1 MHANLFEF
9 SRWSGWQGFVATKIS
24 EKRKNILRFSS
35 SPLEG
40 TTKSQPSRIYQ
51 RPKHGR
57 KTKTVVRQSLAQKKD
72 VILQK
77 KNTMS
82 YPEATRLYIHSS
94 HQKALSVNWNLLI
107 STHDKQR
114 SPKTFNIRGT
124 DSSSYKASMSIKR
137 ILLYADLFK
146 EKQKKHSCFQ
156 NGMHTFKLT

>member
-35 SPLEG
+35 FPLEG

-57 KTKTVVRQSLAQKKD
+57 KIKTVARQSLAQEKGCKTT
-72 VILQK
+72 K
-77 KNTMS
+77 KNTMK

-94 HQKALSVNWNLLI
+94 HQKELSVSWNLLI
-107 STHDKQR
+107 SNHDKQW
-114 SPKTFNIRGT
+114 SPKTFNIWGT

-146 EKQKKHSCFQ
+146 EEKKQTHV
-156 NGMHTFKLT
+156 FKMVCIPLN